1 MESKSDELKNAFI
14 SETKEGLIGIR
25 KLFLLKVGKVQ
36 RKDKQENV
44 LDHFNE

>member
-14 SETKEGLIGIR
+14 SETKEGLIGRR